1 MNKTYRVFFDIF
13 IGYFLL
19 FPNLIVFTSSFLT
32 LGFYKYFFLI
42 LLSIWNGVVFHYLTL
57 FIHAG
62 AHFNIY
68 PQNRKINDILSNVFL
83 GYFFDAY
90 EKLQEKTFSAS

>member
-42 LLSIWNGVVFHYLTL
+42 LLSIWNGVVFHYSTL

-83 GYFFDAY
+83 GYFFLMPM
-90 EKLQEKTFSAS
+90 KLQEKTFSAS